1 MKSNLNFIEI
11 LFFFLC
17 RFPFNILLLHLG
29 AVCCIECLLNMTVSS
44 IYLITHP
51 KFSQDNGL
59 SLGWRFGWFACQLNS
74 YFMELIPF
82 IYTIIL
88 LTLLIDRAFALKDP
102 IQYKKNISVAKQ
114 RCYLLLYW
122 LLSIVSILPI
132 GMGLVESWPF
142 PNRYSCQVRN
152 CMLRNFCKKYSSL
165 ISDSKYIICY
175 HHYFRFYIK
184 SFRCIMDLLL
194 QYFTY
199 LHWSEC

>member
-1 MKSNLNFIEI
+1 M
-11 LFFFLC
+11 FFLC

-29 AVCCIECLLNMTVSS
+29 VVCCIECLLNMTVSS

-82 IYTIIL
+82 IYTIVL

-152 CMLRNFCKKYSSL
+152 CMLRCFAKKLLLL
-165 ISDSKYIICY
+165 ISDSTYIICY
-175 HHYFRFYIK
+175 HRYFRSYIK

-194 QYFTY
+194 QYFIY
-199 LHWSEC
+199 LHWSECS

>member
-1 MKSNLNFIEI
+1 MLILYKLNTNFIQHLKSKLNLIEI
-11 LFFFLC
+11 LFFFLY

-29 AVCCIECLLNMTVSS
+29 VVCCIECLLNMTVSS

-82 IYTIIL
+82 IYTIVL

-102 IQYKKNISVAKQ
+102 IQYNKNISVAKQ

-142 PNRYSCQVRN
+142 PNRYSCQVWT
-152 CMLRNFCKKYSSL
+152 CMLMNFEKKIHL
-165 ISDSKYIICY
+165 NAVIADIWQYIY
-175 HHYFRFYIK
+175 N
-184 SFRCIMDLLL
+184 LLSPL
-194 QYFTY
+194 F
-199 LHWSEC
+199 

>member
-29 AVCCIECLLNMTVSS
+29 VVCCIECLLNMTVSS

-59 SLGWRFGWFACQLNS
+59 SLGWRFGWFACYLNS

-152 CMLRNFCKKYSSL
+152 CMLRCFAKKLL
-165 ISDSKYIICY
+165 ITDI
-175 HHYFRFYIK
+175 
-184 SFRCIMDLLL
+184 
-194 QYFTY
+194 
-199 LHWSEC
+199 

>member
-1 MKSNLNFIEI
+1 MFS
-11 LFFFLC
+11 FLC

-74 YFMELIPF
+74 YFMELTPF
-82 IYTIIL
+82 IYTIVL

-152 CMLRNFCKKYSSL
+152 CMLRYLKKN
-165 ISDSKYIICY
+165 IADI
-175 HHYFRFYIK
+175 
-184 SFRCIMDLLL
+184 
-194 QYFTY
+194 
-199 LHWSEC
+199 

>member
-29 AVCCIECLLNMTVSS
+29 VVCCIECLLNMTVSS

-142 PNRYSCQVRN
+142 PNRYSCQVWT
-152 CMLRNFCKKYSSL
+152 CMWMFFSPKNLY
-165 ISDSKYIICY
+165 YIADIWQ
-175 HHYFRFYIK
+175 YIYY
-184 SFRCIMDLLL
+184 LLSPL
-194 QYFTY
+194 F
-199 LHWSEC
+199 